1 MSISYQKTKKA
12 APAPK
17 GDGFHVV
24 QKVIGSDTY
33 LVLADSASHVEDEY
47 NSLYYTSAN
56 SSNVVLAPPY
66 EPATLAGLVMH
77 NNILNQCVEAME
89 VNIDGTGHTF
99 EPKDDETKL
108 DVAEQ
113 KRLTEFFNEPY
124 PGQSFIQI
132 RRKLRRDM
140 ESVGYAALEVLENLQ
155 GDIVGLRNMDT
166 YLLRFVKLDE
176 PVMVEKTFTR
186 DGKDVTIKMM
196 DRERRFMQRLGNK
209 FFYYREY
216 GSTRNVNK
224 FNGQW
229 EEDGTV
235 IKPEDRGTKLII
247 FGINPDIRTP
257 YFVPRWINQLPS
269 VIGSRKAEE
278 QNLEFFDAGGLPPAI
293 IFIQGGTL
301 AGSAAEQLKTYLSGK
316 NKNKNRAVVVE
327 AQSASGSLESAGQV
341 KVTVERFG
349 AAQVNDSMYEKY
361 DKNAEEHV
369 RVGFRL
375 PALFLGRTDNYN
387 YATAVVAYM
396 VAEEQVFQP
405 ERGEFDEVINKT
417 ILRALGAKTARF
429 KSKGITLKNVDAQ
442 LKALEMVKDVSEGK
456 GLIDEVNKVVGL
468 SLEYKEPEDPADLA
482 ARTAGAVHEATPPHD
497 IQLDPNKTAALSLAT
512 ANGKKLPDSGTK
524 TPAKTPKKASDL
536 IDLAMSYGQ
545 MRGILATPFDMSEAA
560 KQEVVERVT
569 ELGDDDRTAF
579 NSIVA
584 SYTFGGA
591 DADLLSL
598 VDSAHD
604 H

>member
-1 MSISYQKTKKA
+1 M
-12 APAPK
+12 
-17 GDGFHVV
+17 
-24 QKVIGSDTY
+24 
-33 LVLADSASHVEDEY
+33 
-47 NSLYYTSAN
+47 
-56 SSNVVLAPPY
+56 
-66 EPATLAGLVMH
+66 
-77 NNILNQCVEAME
+77 
-89 VNIDGTGHTF
+89 
-99 EPKDDETKL
+99 
-108 DVAEQ
+108 
-113 KRLTEFFNEPY
+113 
-124 PGQSFIQI
+124 
-132 RRKLRRDM
+132 
-140 ESVGYAALEVLENLQ
+140 
-155 GDIVGLRNMDT
+155 
-166 YLLRFVKLDE
+166 LRFVKLDD

-186 DGKDVTIKMM
+186 DGKDVKIKML

-216 GSTRNVNK
+216 GSTRNVHK
-224 FNGQW
+224 ITGAW
-229 EEDGTV
+229 EDGKAPM
-235 IKPEDRGTKLII
+235 KPEDRGTKLII

-301 AGSAAEQLKTYLSGK
+301 AGTAAEQLKTYLSGK

-349 AAQVNDSMYEKY
+349 ASQVNDSMYEKY

-369 RVGFRL
+369 RIGFRL
-375 PALFLGRTDNYN
+375 PALFLGRTNDYN

-442 LKALEMVKDVSEGK
+442 LKALDSVKDISEGK

-468 SLEYKEPEDPADLA
+468 SLEYKEPEDPAVLA
-482 ARTAGAVHEATPPHD
+482 GRTAEAV
-497 IQLDPNKTAALSLAT
+497 NAAAPKPVAGKPELAT
-512 ANGKKLPDSGTK
+512 TNGKAVPSSGAG
-524 TPAKTPKKASDL
+524 TPASSAGKTPKKASEL

-545 MRGILATPFDMSEAA
+545 MRGLLSASGDMSEAE
-560 KQEVVERVT
+560 KQEVVERVA
-569 ELGDDDRTAF
+569 ELRDDDRVAF
-579 NSIVA
+579 NSIVS
-584 SYTFGGA
+584 SYVFGGA
-591 DADLLSL
+591 DADLMSL
-598 VDSAHD
+598 VDNAHT